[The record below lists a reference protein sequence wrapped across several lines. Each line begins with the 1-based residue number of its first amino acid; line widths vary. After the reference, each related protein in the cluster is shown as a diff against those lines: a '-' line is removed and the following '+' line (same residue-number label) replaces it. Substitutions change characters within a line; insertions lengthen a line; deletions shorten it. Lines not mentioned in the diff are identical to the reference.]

1 MAYSMSVC
9 RRGLLKQWKQ
19 GNTLFG
25 KTIKRSLE
33 IGVFFLPNFFEQIL
47 KFKKIKGHLFAPF
60 ESYALII

>member
-1 MAYSMSVC
+1 MCV
-9 RRGLLKQWKQ
+9 GEVLLKQWKQ

-33 IGVFFLPNFFEQIL
+33 IEVFFYLIFFSNEDL
-47 KFKKIKGHLFAPF
+47 NLNKIKEHLFAPF